1 MSHPSAFA
9 RRAGG
14 GTGAGE
20 EDGGGRKGAGTVQG
34 TVRGYD
40 EATRSGSVF
49 LDNGAVLEFSAQAL
63 QGSGLRLLRAG
74 QRVRIG
80 RDGGGAIT
88 AITLATFPPAG

>member
-1 MSHPSAFA
+1 
-9 RRAGG
+9 
-14 GTGAGE
+14 
-20 EDGGGRKGAGTVQG
+20 VQG
-34 TVRGYD
+34 TVRGFD

-49 LDNGAVLEFSAQAL
+49 LDNGTVLEFSAQAL

-88 AITLATFPPAG
+88 AITLATLRGGAGGRGGPPLSRPG